1 MGKGLVKNSCLL
13 KARLLFW
20 DFDGVIKESVDI
32 KTEAFVRLFQSFGS
46 ETTDRI
52 RRHHLDNGGMSR
64 FEKIPLYLSWA
75 GVHPTKEHVTNYCDR
90 FGQQVLQS
98 VIESP
103 WVPGVEEYLR
113 RNPLRQIFVLV
124 SATPQAELEKVLT
137 AINLTSCF
145 TAVFGAPTS
154 KSSAIRLILS
164 QRQIRPNE
172 CLMIGDSQ
180 TDLDAAA
187 ANQVPFLLRR
197 HSSNQ
202 LIFQHYTGKSV
213 TDFKL
218 L

>member
-1 MGKGLVKNSCLL
+1 MGKDLIKNSCLS
-13 KARLLFW
+13 KARLIFW

-52 RRHHLDNGGMSR
+52 RRHHLVNGGMSR
-64 FEKIPLYLSWA
+64 FEKIPLYMSWA
-75 GVHPTKEHVTNYCDR
+75 GLHPTKEHVTNYCDR
-90 FGQQVLQS
+90 FGQLVFQS
-98 VIESP
+98 VVESP
-103 WVPGVEEYLR
+103 WVPGVEKYLR
-113 RNPLRQIFVLV
+113 LNPLRQIFVLV
-124 SATPQAELEKVLT
+124 SATPQAELEKILT
-137 AINLTSCF
+137 SIDLTSCF
-145 TAVFGAPTS
+145 TEVFGAPTS
-154 KSSAIRLILS
+154 KSSAIRLMLS
-164 QRQIRPNE
+164 QRHIRSDE

-180 TDLDAAA
+180 TDIDAAA

-202 LIFQHYTGKSV
+202 LIFQHYTGESV